1 MTMNAPTI
9 NALGALAAGLLAVL
23 AAPAT
28 AQVSTTANGPYY
40 ATPSWDQKLTTN
52 RFVVLANWNGEAAL
66 DRETGLVW
74 QVTPGIGSPYGSDSN
89 WYGAT
94 LNCVGVGTGGRYG
107 WRLPTYH
114 EISSL
119 ADASGALPAGHPF
132 QVGSRQLFWSTTI
145 YPGNA
150 SLAFVRNIV
159 APTLLFDDRVAAS
172 ANVWCVRGGQG
183 VNSNW

>member
-1 MTMNAPTI
+1 MNTSTI
-9 NALGALAAGLLAVL
+9 KALGAMAAGLIAVL
-23 AAPAT
+23 AAPAA
-28 AQVSTTANGPYY
+28 AQVSTTASGPYY

-52 RFVVLANWNGEAAL
+52 RFVILLNWSSEAVL

-94 LNCVGVGTGGRYG
+94 MNCAGVGTGGRYG

-119 ADASGALPAGHPF
+119 ADATGALPAGHPF
-132 QVGSRQLFWSTTI
+132 QVDTNPLYWSATI
-145 YPGNA
+145 YPGDDKFA
-150 SLAFVRNIV
+150 LARNITAAMAPIV
-159 APTLLFDDRVAAS
+159 ANRVIVS

-183 VNSNW
+183 VNSNG

>member
-1 MTMNAPTI
+1 MNASTI
-9 NALGALAAGLLAVL
+9 KALGAMAAGLIAVL
-23 AAPAT
+23 AAPAA
-28 AQVSTTANGPYY
+28 AQVSTTASGPYY

-52 RFVVLANWNGEAAL
+52 RFVILLNWSSEAVL

-74 QVTPGIGSPYGSDSN
+74 QVTPGFGSPYGSDSN

-94 LNCVGVGTGGRYG
+94 MNCAGVGTGGRYG

-119 ADASGALPAGHPF
+119 ADATGALPAGHPF
-132 QVGSRQLFWSTTI
+132 QVGTNLLYWSATI
-145 YPGNA
+145 YPA
-150 SLAFVRNIV
+150 DDTFALARNITAAMAPIV
-159 APTLLFDDRVAAS
+159 ANRVIVS

-183 VNSNW
+183 VNSNG